1 MLHRKDLDA
10 FMGIDAALS
19 DAARNPNRSQPVPLI
34 DQDEDAGREPPPD
47 TVPAAAPAEPPK
59 SESPAPRLF
68 PLFDP
73 LAWMNT
79 AMTRSASKPSDRDD
93 KD

>member
-19 DAARNPNRSQPVPLI
+19 EAARNPNRSRPVPLI
-34 DQDEDAGREPPPD
+34 DQDEDAGRESPPD
-47 TVPAAAPAEPPK
+47 TVPAAAPAEPTK
-59 SESPAPRLF
+59 AEFPAPRLF
-68 PLFDP
+68 PLFGP
-73 LAWMNT
+73 LAWMNA
-79 AMTRSASKPSDRDD
+79 AMTRSASKLSDRDD